1 MTKVLDAVKWAKSD
15 DSQITNDIG
24 GFTIVEGTLSDAG
37 SQTTILTVPGTE
49 NSQDT
54 EYKCLVTSLE
64 HAKVEE
70 VATPTVEVFGKIF

>member
-1 MTKVLDAVKWAKSD
+1 M
-15 DSQITNDIG
+15 
-24 GFTIVEGTLSDAG
+24 EGTLSDAG
-37 SQTTILTVPGTE
+37 SQTTILTVPGSE

-70 VATPTVEVFGKIF
+70 VATPTVEVFGKIFHNTHWLRAVTFILVSAYIQML